1 MIRADGPAGSP
12 SDAAGDAVRAALSPG
27 AGPDAQQRAAA
38 LSGQGEGADAG
49 RLQPL
54 AAGLPPHISLD
65 DCRDQKTR
73 GDGSG
78 KYHGWVR
85 DHYSYCQWD
94 TITYSIYDVSKAVY
108 FGSVKFRT
116 TLVGW
121 GARSNDPATGRLAGF
136 RLAIDRFSLPYMDVD
151 EGKGKIPEFNPGA
164 VLGSPLEIGMECVGG
179 PNPASSCA
187 PRSGGYRVEPV
198 SLWLAQ
204 SRAGRSEFSYSFG
217 SDPSV
222 GDQKTREKLAS
233 GVFAGIFGAYDPQK
247 PPTTSRIEA
256 CLKGTEDVACTFPD
270 YVRFDS
276 ARYLWTP
283 RLQKQGLLF
292 NQGTVFPRVMPFLR
306 YHTDPSYGMPQAAQ
320 HILDAF
326 TQPANTD
333 PKWAGKTIPGK
344 WPGKDYVPGAAG
356 DFLHRMTGKENKK
369 TVRQN
374 RYYAKKTC
382 IAVSAPNDYVVDPV
396 TGRRSRECD
405 EFPFASTKEGA
416 ATLDNAG
423 NLANRYS
430 ARAIDGSQNRA
441 AGNELADW
449 YALDRILDGDQF
461 SIDVVN
467 DADAAHSTVAS
478 PASATAPAT
487 ANAGAYSVPK
497 AAQAADPTEAWH
509 GPVKLFTQ
517 ANEYV
522 LAVAQAGGSG
532 TRTVEW
538 SDLDADEQW
547 WWFEDGP
554 GGTTVLHPAHD
565 TSLCLDD
572 AGSTANASPLRVAT
586 CNNTSAQQ
594 FVFARVSQT
603 RQDFTLRPAS
613 DQAQCID
620 ALQQNQ
626 GDVPQMWACS
636 GVPQQ
641 RWEFA
646 ADD

>member
-1 MIRADGPAGSP
+1 MIRADTPAGSP
-12 SDAAGDAVRAALSPG
+12 SDAAADDVRAALTSG

-38 LSGQGEGADAG
+38 RSGQGEGADAG

-85 DHYSYCQWD
+85 DHYSYCQWR
-94 TITYSIYDVSKAVY
+94 TITYSVYDASKAVY
-108 FGSVKFRT
+108 FGSVKFRS

-121 GARSNDPATGRLAGF
+121 GSRSNDPATGRLVGL
-136 RLAIDRFSLPYMDVD
+136 RLAVDNFSTPYMDGD
-151 EGKGKIPEFNPGA
+151 AGKGKIPEFNLGI
-164 VLGSPLEIGMECVGG
+164 VLGSQLEVGMECLGD
-179 PNPASSCA
+179 PKPATSCA
-187 PRSGGYRVEPV
+187 QRSGSYQAAPV
-198 SLWLAQ
+198 AAWTAL
-204 SRAGRSEFSYSFG
+204 SRAGRTTYSYSFG
-217 SDPSV
+217 SDPSA
-222 GDQKTREKLAS
+222 GDQKTREKLATA
-233 GVFAGIFGAYDPQK
+233 VFAGIFQPYTPEN
-247 PPTTSRIEA
+247 PPTTSRIQA
-256 CLKGTEDVACTFPD
+256 CVSGHEEVACTAPD
-270 YVRFDS
+270 LVRFDS

-283 RLQKQGLLF
+283 RIQEQGLVF

-306 YHTDPSYGMPQAAQ
+306 YHTSPSYGMPQAAQ

-333 PKWAGKTIPGK
+333 PKWPGKTIPGK
-344 WPGKDYVPGAAG
+344 WPGKDFVPGTPG
-356 DFLHRMTGKENKK
+356 EFLHRMTGNAKA
-369 TVRQN
+369 VRQN
-374 RYYAKKTC
+374 RYYARKTC
-382 IAVSAPNDYVVDPV
+382 IAVSAPADYVVDPV
-396 TGRRSRECD
+396 TGQRSRECD

-416 ATLDNAG
+416 AARDSAG
-423 NLANRYS
+423 NLLNRYS
-430 ARAIDGSQNRA
+430 ARAIDGSQNRLG
-441 AGNELADW
+441 GNELADW
-449 YALDRILDGDQF
+449 YALDRILDGDEF

-467 DADAAHSTVAS
+467 DVDAGRSTGS
-478 PASATAPAT
+478 PVSANGPAT
-487 ANAGAYSVPK
+487 ARAEASSPPNARAL
-497 AAQAADPTEAWH
+497 ADPTDAWH
-509 GPVKLFTQ
+509 GPVKLFTH

-538 SDLDADEQW
+538 SDLDGDEQW

-554 GGTTVLHPAHD
+554 GGTTILHPAHD

-572 AGSTANASPLRVAT
+572 AGSTVNASPLRVAT

-594 FVFARVSQT
+594 FVFARVPQT

-626 GDVPQMWACS
+626 GDVPQMWSCS

-646 ADD
+646 EDD